1 MVIRLLLAV
10 LLVLLLPLDMALA
23 AKKPVKPLENWQQP
37 MKVVVVRS
45 GQTGCEPNCPQWIMA
60 EGEITRATPALFR
73 KLIKKLGKQK
83 LPVLISSPGG
93 SIDGAIEIGRLLR
106 KNGYDVAVGATFYDT
121 CGPFTPGCKPP
132 KDLKGVYVG
141 RGAGFLAYCN
151 SACPLVLA
159 GGVNRYA
166 PAAVSVGVHV
176 IKTNWEKQVIT
187 YRETYRIVNGKK
199 KVISRK
205 EVGRKTVKRY
215 DTEGISKAMRKTLA
229 AYVTEMGVSPDI
241 ISDMEKVTYDKLF
254 ELTPERRME
263 LKLVTSE
270 DGSSLML
277 DAAVCGR
284 ADPAYYC
291 VASTGGKSP

>member
-10 LLVLLLPLDMALA
+10 LLALLLPLDVAQA
-23 AKKPVKPLENWQQP
+23 AKKPPRPIENWQQP

-45 GQTGCEPNCPQWIMA
+45 GQTGCEPQCPQWIMA

-73 KLIKKLGKQK
+73 KLIRKLGKQK

-93 SIDGAIEIGRLLR
+93 SIEAAIEIGRLLR

-132 KDLKGVYVG
+132 RDLKGIYVG
-141 RGAGFLAYCN
+141 RGAGFLAFCN

-166 PAAVSVGVHV
+166 PAAVTVGVHV
-176 IKTNWEKQVIT
+176 IRTNWRKQVVT

-205 EVGRKTVKRY
+205 EVGRKTVKSY
-215 DTEGISKAMRKTLA
+215 DTEGISKAMRKTLS
-229 AYVTEMGVSPDI
+229 AYLTEMGVSPDI
-241 ISDMEKVTYDKLF
+241 IADMEKADYDKLF
-254 ELTPERRME
+254 ELTPERRRE

-270 DGSSLML
+270 DGGSLML
-277 DAAVCGR
+277 DASVCAMPG
-284 ADPAYYC
+284 PAYYC
-291 VASTGGKSP
+291 VAATGGN